1 MAIDRLED
9 MLGKRLLVGIRYVDN
24 RGEVVS
30 QVGFCGQVVA
40 VDPLV
45 SIERGSPEK
54 PFTLPPETDAY
65 DVAGPGEHRLHASS
79 EVVIDPDFLTTWTV
93 HAPPRWRRIV
103 GRLSRRGHAA

>member
-9 MLGKRLLVGIRYVDN
+9 MLGKRLLVGIKYVDN
-24 RGEVVS
+24 HGRVVS
-30 QVGFCGQVVA
+30 QVGFCGHVVT

-45 SIERGSPEK
+45 SIEHGSPEQ

-65 DVAGPGEHRLHASS
+65 DVAGPGEYRLHASG

-93 HAPPRWRRIV
+93 HAPPRWRRV
-103 GRLSRRGHAA
+103 VRRVARRDRAT